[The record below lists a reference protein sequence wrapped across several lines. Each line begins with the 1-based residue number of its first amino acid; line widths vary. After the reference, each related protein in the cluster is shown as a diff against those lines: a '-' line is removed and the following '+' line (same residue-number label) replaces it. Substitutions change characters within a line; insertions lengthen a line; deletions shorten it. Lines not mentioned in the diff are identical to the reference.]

1 MTDPAAP
8 PSGPSF
14 LERWLPALAAIAC
27 LVLTIRIWQV
37 VGGDQPMWPLPVAY
51 LVEVLALAAA
61 AGLASALGLSIA
73 AMITWIAV
81 GAISA
86 FAVLAAF
93 SVGLMYA
100 PVVLLLLVSGV
111 LAAWRQRRRIPI
123 YLACAVAAA
132 LLEAGIILGVA
143 RLLFARG

>member
-1 MTDPAAP
+1 MTDPASP
-8 PSGPSF
+8 HSGPGF
-14 LERWLPALAAIAC
+14 LERWLPAAAAVAC

-37 VGGDQPMWPLPVAY
+37 IGSDQPMWPLPAVY
-51 LVEVLALAAA
+51 LLEVLALAAA
-61 AGLASALGLSIA
+61 AGLTSALGLTIGPL
-73 AMITWIAV
+73 ITWIAA

-93 SVGLMYA
+93 SVGTFYA
-100 PVVLLLLVSGV
+100 PVILLLLVGGL

-123 YLACAVAAA
+123 FLACAVAAA